1 MQPKTKIIIGVSIA
15 ATVLTVGLWY
25 FILKSKKKSSR
36 QKKSAIIANQEYN
49 TWGKGSI
56 KEGNS
61 KTMQRLRDYWKRGA
75 GVTNSDSWYINT
87 AWSAAFISWVM
98 RMAGYDEF
106 KRASSH
112 SVYIRDSINNRKK
125 NLTGFKGYKPN
136 EVKVEVGDLVCYPR
150 QSGVTYDTTGSY
162 QSHCDIVVAVQD
174 GVAATIGGNVSNSV
188 SRTDVPLQN
197 GKIDL
202 SKKPKYFVV
211 VKPPK

>member
-1 MQPKTKIIIGVSIA
+1 MQPKTKIIIGVSLA

-25 FILKSKKKSSR
+25 FILKSKNKPNR
-36 QKKSAIIANQEYN
+36 QKKSAVIANEEYN
-49 TWGKGSI
+49 AWGKGSI
-56 KEGNS
+56 KEGNT
-61 KTMQRLRDYWKRGA
+61 KTIQRLRDYWKKGA
-75 GVTNSDSWYINT
+75 GVTNTDSWYINT
-87 AWSAAFISWVM
+87 AWSAAFTSWVM

-112 SVYIRDSINNRKK
+112 SVYIRDSIINRKK
-125 NLTGFKGYKPN
+125 NLPGFKGYKPN

-174 GVAATIGGNVSNSV
+174 GVAATIGGNVSDSV
-188 SRTDVPLQN
+188 SRTDVPLKN